1 MASVF
6 KAVELPIAQLNLKAV
21 LKCGQSFR
29 WTMVSLDASKPGTE
43 AKPHDLPTEEWRL
56 TLNDRVVCLRQT
68 ATDLFYKAH
77 FPAESAIK
85 HSSNDEDSTLLWLR
99 DYFQLDIDLEALYA
113 DWGKRDPV
121 FQRVAPRFA
130 GIRILRQ
137 DPWENLV
144 SFICSQNN
152 HISRITSMVHSLG
165 INFSPPICS
174 SSELPGAPLDASW
187 HPFPPPK
194 ALADSNVEAKL
205 RELGFGYRAKYIQKT
220 AAMLCEKHEDPMKA
234 LLELRQLST
243 SEARERLL
251 EFHGVGPKV
260 ADCILLMSLDKTEV
274 VPVDTHVQK
283 IATKMYSFKSQGK
296 QPKAMNPRLYSEI
309 ASKFTDTW
317 GPYAGWA
324 HSVLFTADLKSFAN
338 FGLESAAAAMAHDA
352 TLPLPSPAPTVDKN
366 PLDEQH
372 TPATKSEKSPRK
384 PGKRKLKP
392 ESNTGLKIDKG
403 ETQESSQDTTLVERV
418 KRPIYQPVVFSSL
431 TTTPSFF
438 EHTPVMSGN
447 HFLRSMAEP
456 VSHEPERANSSNEVP
471 EVHFADT
478 VSVVTEVN
486 KISEAPLVDAPLELT
501 TKDDTDAAKA
511 NEQIRRSASRDRE
524 MRDEEGLTLKAIPRE
539 ASEDPPTTT
548 AEVAEGVEKLDI
560 STPPESKKR
569 KPQDEIEQAR
579 TKGRKGARKGRKPGE
594 DRDEGPGKTSARRG
608 SGAKRRNSV
617 PSQNEP
623 TQELR
628 RSKRRKS
635 TSSQ

>member
-1 MASVF
+1 MTSVF
-6 KAVELPIAQLNLKAV
+6 KSIQLPIAQLNLKAV

-29 WTMVSLDASKPGTE
+29 WIMVPLDPTEQDLMKSELNTE
-43 AKPHDLPTEEWRL
+43 ALLHDPPAEEWRL
-56 TLNDRVVCLRQT
+56 TLEDRVICLRQT
-68 ATDLFYKAH
+68 TTELFYRAH
-77 FPAESAIK
+77 SPIECAPK
-85 HSSNDEDSTLLWLR
+85 LSSDDQDSTLLWLR

-121 FQRVAPRFA
+121 FQKVAPRFV

-137 DPWENLV
+137 DPWENL
-144 SFICSQNN
+144 NN
-152 HISRITSMVHSLG
+152 HISRITSMVHSLC
-165 INFSPPICS
+165 IHFSAPVCS
-174 SSELPGAPLDASW
+174 SSELPGSPLDASW
-187 HPFPPPK
+187 HSFPPPK
-194 ALADSNVEAKL
+194 VLAGSNVEAKL

-220 AAMLCEKHEDPMKA
+220 AAMLCEKHEDPMKT

-243 SEARERLL
+243 SEARARLL

-274 VPVDTHVQK
+274 VPVDTHVQQ
-283 IATKMYSFKSQGK
+283 IATKMYGFRSQGK

-338 FGLESAAAAMAHDA
+338 FGLDSPSAAAVGDTA
-352 TLPLPSPAPTVDKN
+352 LPPPSPAPAAGKI
-366 PLDEQH
+366 PLDEQLV
-372 TPATKSEKSPRK
+372 PILVKPEDSPQKSVPRKRKSE
-384 PGKRKLKP
+384 PG
-392 ESNTGLKIDKG
+392 SN
-403 ETQESSQDTTLVERV
+403 
-418 KRPIYQPVVFSSL
+418 SSL
-431 TTTPSFF
+431 KFLNLPQLLYPLNTP
-438 EHTPVMSGN
+438 TMSGN

-456 VSHEPERANSSNEVP
+456 ASHEPERANSSNEIP

-486 KISEAPLVDAPLELT
+486 KLSEAPLVDTPLELT

-524 MRDEEGLTLKAIPRE
+524 MRDEEGLVLKAVPRE
-539 ASEDPPTTT
+539 PSEDPPTAPADIDVT
-548 AEVAEGVEKLDI
+548 EGVEKLEI
-560 STPPESKKR
+560 SSAPSSKKR
-569 KPQDEIEQAR
+569 KSQDKAELVP
-579 TKGRKGARKGRKPGE
+579 TKGRNAARRGRKPGK
-594 DRDEGPGKTSARRG
+594 DRDEGPSKTAARRG
-608 SGAKRRNSV
+608 PGARRRNSLS
-617 PSQNEP
+617 SQNPP

-635 TSSQ
+635 MSSQ

>member
-6 KAVELPIAQLNLKAV
+6 KAIELPIAQLNLKAV

-43 AKPHDLPTEEWRL
+43 SKPHDLPTEEWRL
-56 TLNDRVVCLRQT
+56 TLEDRVVCLRQT
-68 ATDLFYKAH
+68 ATELFYKAH

-85 HSSNDEDSTLLWLR
+85 HSSDDEDSTLLWLR

-220 AAMLCEKHEDPMKA
+220 AAMLCEKHEDPIKA

-274 VPVDTHVQK
+274 VPVDTHVQQ
-283 IATKMYSFKSQGK
+283 IATKMYGFKSQGK
-296 QPKAMNPRLYSEI
+296 QPKAMNPRLYTEI

-317 GPYAGWA
+317 GSYAGWA

-338 FGLESAAAAMAHDA
+338 FGLDSAATAMAHDA
-352 TLPLPSPAPTVDKN
+352 ALPLPSPVPVVDKN
-366 PLDEQH
+366 PLDEQ
-372 TPATKSEKSPRK
+372 PAPAAKSEKSSRK
-384 PGKRKLKP
+384 PGTYKFTKCALI
-392 ESNTGLKIDKG
+392 LI
-403 ETQESSQDTTLVERV
+403 Q
-418 KRPIYQPVVFSSL
+418 VFS
-431 TTTPSFF
+431 
-438 EHTPVMSGN
+438 
-447 HFLRSMAEP
+447 RS
-456 VSHEPERANSSNEVP
+456 
-471 EVHFADT
+471 T
-478 VSVVTEVN
+478 
-486 KISEAPLVDAPLELT
+486 
-501 TKDDTDAAKA
+501 
-511 NEQIRRSASRDRE
+511 
-524 MRDEEGLTLKAIPRE
+524 
-539 ASEDPPTTT
+539 
-548 AEVAEGVEKLDI
+548 
-560 STPPESKKR
+560 
-569 KPQDEIEQAR
+569 
-579 TKGRKGARKGRKPGE
+579 
-594 DRDEGPGKTSARRG
+594 
-608 SGAKRRNSV
+608 
-617 PSQNEP
+617 
-623 TQELR
+623 
-628 RSKRRKS
+628 
-635 TSSQ
+635 